1 MDLAF
6 PRHISLVRFMAD
18 KGTVWGRLVAKH
30 GLKPY
35 RYEEIA
41 AWGYA
46 DAVFASD
53 YDIIS
58 DTGKARRFGFSDS
71 LDTEEMLLRLLAGFR
86 AERII
91 P

>member
-1 MDLAF
+1 M
-6 PRHISLVRFMAD
+6 
-18 KGTVWGRLVAKH
+18 
-30 GLKPY
+30 
-35 RYEEIA
+35 
-41 AWGYA
+41 GYA

-58 DTGKARRFGFSDS
+58 DIGKARRFGFSDS